1 MIRLLAC
8 SVITNK
14 KSVLGSGPL
23 PLSDNPKTMDI
34 PDDLYHETFD
44 NIGEESF
51 QPDYLESDDET
62 EVQSTAGTSV
72 AAPMVTNAIS
82 STKCEVL
89 LTMLGPILD
98 WRWTTGSHKHAAR
111 LSSH

>member
-1 MIRLLAC
+1 M
-8 SVITNK
+8 
-14 KSVLGSGPL
+14 
-23 PLSDNPKTMDI
+23 

-44 NIGEESF
+44 SIGEESF

-72 AAPMVTNAIS
+72 AASMATNAIS

-89 LTMLGPILD
+89 LRMLGLIHD
-98 WRWTTGSHKHAAR
+98 WRRTQG
-111 LSSH
+111 